1 MPKKMGVN
9 TKAEAARAR
18 RSATEAE
25 RKEKDTRDKEE
36 TYWRD
41 AEGPKSRAAKKRE
54 EEAEKRAEAAARRA
68 EIRKLAEQEQQ
79 QLEKMARKPTPK
91 ESRVSIPVPKVTAAE
106 LAKRQ
111 EEEQQRLQREAE
123 ATKKRQSRIADE
135 EEYEKMVLVSN
146 TNRDDSII
154 EAHSV
159 DDALTKMTITE
170 PVLAPDR
177 HPERRLKATFKAFE
191 EAELPK
197 LKEEKPGLT
206 LNQYKDMIWK
216 MWKKSP
222 DNPLNQAAAE

>member
-36 TYWRD
+36 AYWRD

-79 QLEKMARKPTPK
+79 QLEKMGRKPTPK

-123 ATKKRQSRIADE
+123 VAKKRQSRIADE
-135 EEYEKMVLVSN
+135 EEYEKMVLVNN
-146 TNRDDSII
+146 TNRDDSIL

-159 DDALTKMTITE
+159 DEALTKMTITE